1 MSSVRET
8 TWKRHCTQHNRALSV
23 YSRGRSVYHTIII
36 SDQLP
41 DDQPRAERKITVE
54 DLGDDILCRIIEFF
68 NLNVLLEISFLN
80 ENQWTAPIEKALPRV
95 FQLNFPLLRVDVV
108 SLWNAHGVWPKKYGR
123 GPFRAVERTF
133 SLTRHFQSMMRL
145 SSTSRTSSSCVADQ
159 WPDEEDHNW
168 LESKGALSA
177 RLKEQRAGQWHIHV
191 CYVCE
196 RTFRCVNDKHDFVEE
211 DNWLPEDGGDKW
223 FLYDEIAC
231 DCLKRNVRKEVM
243 MANGELN
250 NCFVNTSFAACSND
264 CFWMLRENLELL
276 SLPWS
281 YSSGLPRPPF
291 WSRKPIIGPL

>member
-1 MSSVRET
+1 MSSVRDM
-8 TWKRHCTQHNRALSV
+8 TWKRHCTQQNRALSV

-36 SDQLP
+36 SDQLR

-80 ENQWTAPIEKALPRV
+80 GNQWTAPIEKALPRV
-95 FQLNFPLLRVDVV
+95 FHLSFPLLRVDAA

-123 GPFRAVERTF
+123 GPFRGVERTF

-145 SSTSRTSSSCVADQ
+145 STLSEYAALS
-159 WPDEEDHNW
+159 W
-168 LESKGALSA
+168 SKDALSA
-177 RLKEQRAGQWHIHV
+177 RLKELRAGQWRIHV

-196 RTFRCVNDKHDFVEE
+196 RTFRCVTAFRDKIDLRDFTEDVERE
-211 DNWLPEDGGDKW
+211 LV
-223 FLYDEIAC
+223 C

-243 MANGELN
+243 VADNVLLPSSAPS
-250 NCFVNTSFAACSND
+250 SFAACSND

-276 SLPWS
+276 SLRWS

-291 WSRKPIIGPL
+291 WSDHYKTPYFRPL